1 MTFTYFPKI
10 GFYFSAVEPT
20 ALVQD
25 GGGPCAVLA
34 AVQAVILREV
44 MFTRKLK
51 ITELTDADSLELLV
65 SAVLNIVLLIAG
77 DQKRGCLRWA
87 HWCQSEETRVPEFQ
101 SKFDCF
107 LLGLR

>member
-1 MTFTYFPKI
+1 T
-10 GFYFSAVEPT
+10 GFYFSTVEPT

-34 AVQAVILREV
+34 AVQAVIFREV

-51 ITELTDADSLELLV
+51 ISELTEADSLELLV
-65 SAVLNIVLLIAG
+65 SAVLNIVLLTAG
-77 DQKRGCLRWA
+77 DQKAECLHWA
-87 HWCQSEETRVPEFQ
+87 HWSQSDEPESSKVH

-107 LLGLR
+107 LRGLR

>member
-51 ITELTDADSLELLV
+51 ITELTGRFPL
-65 SAVLNIVLLIAG
+65 G
-77 DQKRGCLRWA
+77 
-87 HWCQSEETRVPEFQ
+87 HWSYFHVA
-101 SKFDCF
+101 
-107 LLGLR
+107 